1 MNILDHNK
9 IHDKQIYKYP
19 QLCLVMF
26 SAKSRVGIRD
36 EFAVAAIDWSLQWP
50 PSSLFASKLNTQ
62 ALLSGGFLTPS
73 VLPRGRVEQRK
84 NDVKRWML
92 LCGRFLVTQPRLLQL
107 NIKIKMQ

>member
-36 EFAVAAIDWSLQWP
+36 EFAVAEID
-50 PSSLFASKLNTQ
+50 
-62 ALLSGGFLTPS
+62 
-73 VLPRGRVEQRK
+73 
-84 NDVKRWML
+84 
-92 LCGRFLVTQPRLLQL
+92 
-107 NIKIKMQ
+107 